1 MAKSHYQPPET
12 MEHVLALLTPPNRL
26 VARVMLKTGLRI
38 SDVLKFRKETVARVM
53 RIREQKTDK
62 PRTVR
67 LPEKLV
73 EELRGD
79 GVPGWCFP
87 GWRDPEKHRTRQ
99 AVWADFRRAAKM
111 LRLAQVSPHSCRKT
125 FSVDY
130 FHKNGLE
137 KTQSILNHDNTEV
150 TLLYAL
156 ADVITKDLHRNKQR
170 RGKIK
175 KNGDNQKK

>member
-1 MAKSHYQPPET
+1 MAKSHYQTPET

-26 VARVMLKTGLRI
+26 IARVMLRTGLRI
-38 SDVLKFRKETVARVM
+38 SDVLKFRKENVSRVM
-53 RIREQKTDK
+53 RIRELKTDK

-67 LPEKLV
+67 LPQKLV

-79 GVPGWCFP
+79 GNPGWCFP
-87 GWRDPEKHRTRQ
+87 GWRDPERHRTRQ
-99 AVWADFRRAAKM
+99 AVWSDFCRAAKM

-130 FHKNGLE
+130 FRKNGLE
-137 KTQSILNHDNTEV
+137 KTQKLLNHENPEV

-156 ADVITKDLHRNKQR
+156 SDVLTKDLHRNKQ
-170 RGKIK
+170 KSK
-175 KNGDNQKK
+175 KNQKK